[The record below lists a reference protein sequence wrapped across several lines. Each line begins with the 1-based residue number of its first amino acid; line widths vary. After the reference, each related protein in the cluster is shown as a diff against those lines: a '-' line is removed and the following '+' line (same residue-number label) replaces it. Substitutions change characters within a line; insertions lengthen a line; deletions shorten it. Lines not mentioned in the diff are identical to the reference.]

1 MKKLI
6 YILLGLF
13 ALVSCIDDQSDLGGD
28 AISRLSFVNPLDSVY
43 VGEKMHVFTLNAPDI
58 VQENE
63 DKPLFYEWQVDH
75 EVKSTSNVLTYE
87 CTTCGTFLCRLK
99 VYNEDGAIFKT
110 FNLKVPYP
118 YEDGIVVLSLHDGK
132 SMVSFKNIEGGD
144 RVFEKGVYRLNN
156 PGVTLGNAP
165 RSILYNAKSN
175 YIYIAT
181 EEPLKIAKVEANS
194 MEILNMINCPEP
206 RVERLLPN
214 GESTITFLG
223 GGRIAD
229 MNCQGE
235 DFLNNFQQGITNA
248 MMGGMFPDAYLANQ
262 AIISYS
268 YSGTSY
274 LVFDTRDKLFLAP
287 GDWGMVMPVYDELE
301 AVSVLGMLNSKND
314 GEGLIIMKD
323 VANQMKVVY
332 VNAKNSVLKSVW
344 PETKGNI
351 VENSVILTS
360 MKESILYYSKGNEIF
375 RYNFESDGNFPSSSD
390 YTVGEDGDVIKGMVL
405 DPQEKNL
412 YVALDAAGN
421 QEYKGCVYCYDVA
434 TKSLKWKERGVAGE
448 IVQMI
453 YKEQKQTN

>member
-13 ALVSCIDDQSDLGGD
+13 TLVSCIDDQSDLGGD
-28 AISRLSFVNPLDSVY
+28 AISLLSFVNPLDSVY

-58 VQENE
+58 EQENR
-63 DKPLFYEWQVDH
+63 DKPLFYEWQIDH

-118 YEDGIVVLSLHDGK
+118 YEDGIVVLSSHDGK
-132 SMVSFKNIEGGD
+132 SMVSFKNIEGED
-144 RVFEKGVYRLNN
+144 SVFEKGVYQFNN
-156 PGVTLGNAP
+156 PGVTLGNVP
-165 RSILYNAKSN
+165 RSILYNAKIN
-175 YIYIAT
+175 YIYIAR

-214 GESTITFLG
+214 GEGSITFLG

-235 DFLNNFQQGITNA
+235 DFLNNFQQGITNE

-262 AIISYS
+262 AIISSS

-274 LVFDTRDKLFLAP
+274 LVFDTRNKVFLAP
-287 GDWGMVMPVYDELE
+287 GDWGMVMPVYDDLE
-301 AVSVLGMLNSKND
+301 AVSVLGMLSSKND
-314 GEGLIIMKD
+314 GEGIIIMKD
-323 VANQMKVVY
+323 VANQMKVAY
-332 VNAKNSVLKSVW
+332 VNAKNNVLKSVW

-351 VENSVILTS
+351 VENSVFLTS
-360 MKESILYYSKGNEIF
+360 QKESILYYSKGNEIF
-375 RYNFESDGNFPSSSD
+375 RYNFESDGNFPGSSD
-390 YTVGEDGDVIKGMVL
+390 YTVGEEGDIVKGMML

-453 YKEQKQTN
+453 YKEQK

>member
-1 MKKLI
+1 MTFCRNRWFFF
-6 YILLGLF
+6 G
-13 ALVSCIDDQSDLGGD
+13 SDQSFTINAGIQARFRLSQRFDLNLEYGGIILDDDLVTRGGFPNDGISNLSVGVTFRFKNRSFKKAVSQKQD
-28 AISRLSFVNPLDSVY
+28 ADLQNLAKAQDARIKELISRTPDTVVKVVKQEVPTTETHVVFKALPTTINFAFNSYKIDPTQEVGVYNLVQFMKENPAVRVRLTGFADKR
-43 VGEKMHVFTLNAPDI
+43 GTEKANICL
-58 VQENE
+58 
-63 DKPLFYEWQVDH
+63 LY
-75 EVKSTSNVLTYE
+75 TS
-87 CTTCGTFLCRLK
+87 FLCRLK

-132 SMVSFKNIEGGD
+132 SMVSFKNVEGGD

-156 PGVTLGNAP
+156 PGGTLGNAP

-314 GEGLIIMKD
+314 GEGLII
-323 VANQMKVVY
+323 
-332 VNAKNSVLKSVW
+332 
-344 PETKGNI
+344 
-351 VENSVILTS
+351 
-360 MKESILYYSKGNEIF
+360 
-375 RYNFESDGNFPSSSD
+375 R
-390 YTVGEDGDVIKGMVL
+390 
-405 DPQEKNL
+405 
-412 YVALDAAGN
+412 
-421 QEYKGCVYCYDVA
+421 CV
-434 TKSLKWKERGVAGE
+434 
-448 IVQMI
+448 
-453 YKEQKQTN
+453 